1 MINRNSDV
9 SISRQAELLSFS
21 RGMVYCTPKPIS
33 ESDLA
38 LMHAI
43 DKLHMAH
50 PFMGARMLR
59 NQCQRDGFNSVASM
73 YHLDATHGHS
83 CHLPQA

>member
-1 MINRNSDV
+1 MCGIVERKEMINRNSDV
-9 SISRQAELLSFS
+9 SISRQAELLGFS
-21 RGMVYCTPKPIS
+21 RGMIYYTPKPIS

-50 PFMGARMLR
+50 PLWLR
-59 NQCQRDGFNSVASM
+59 ACYVISVNATALTSVASM
-73 YHLDATHGHS
+73 YA
-83 CHLPQA
+83 P